1 MIEITNGVTKVK
13 VPERDLDSFLKLG
26 YQTIQAKKVTSKT
39 KEEKP
44 KTNGKNTTNSNS
56 K

>member
-13 VPERDLDSFLKLG
+13 VPKGDLDSFLKLG
-26 YQTIQAKKVTSKT
+26 YKTIKIKKTESKP

-44 KTNGKNTTNSNS
+44 KVNGKNTTKCNT